1 MGTAPTR
8 FCPKAAFPRQIR
20 QAFTLI
26 EMILVMVILA
36 AITGALAV
44 SWTGAE
50 DRHKLRAAAKD
61 LAAAIRFSA
70 SEARLRQLPHR
81 VTFNETFTAYRV
93 EKAVSRDGRRFE
105 PARGQGG
112 RLKALVESIRIEST
126 SADGH
131 ALKPLPEALVYDA
144 CGSGF
149 HGEIRLRNRRGE
161 DVGIRV
167 TSTGQVHVA
176 E

>member
-1 MGTAPTR
+1 MGARPTWLR
-8 FCPKAAFPRQIR
+8 PKAAFPRQAR

-36 AITGALAV
+36 SLTGALAV

-70 SEARLRQLPHR
+70 TEARLRQVPHR
-81 VTFNETFTAYRV
+81 VTFNETFTVYRV
-93 EKAVSRDGRRFE
+93 EKAVSHEGRRFE

-112 RLKALVESIRIEST
+112 RLKALVEGIRIEST
-126 SADGH
+126 LADGH
-131 ALKPLPEALVYDA
+131 EPKPLPEALVYDSY
-144 CGSGF
+144 GSGF

-161 DVGIRV
+161 SIGIRV
-167 TSTGQVHVA
+167 ASSGQVHVA
-176 E
+176 D